1 MPSSSFSLLDGLAEE
16 LKVPSLEALAED
28 FEDEDDY
35 ISEAIEAVVDAELTP
50 TDVNAILDDENDDNE
65 AADVEKDDE
74 DLQAIT
80 DDVLDEDLATLEALL
95 AEL

>member
-35 ISEAIEAVVDAELTP
+35 VSDAIEAVVDAELTP

-65 AADVEKDDE
+65 AADVEEDDE

>member
-35 ISEAIEAVVDAELTP
+35 ISDAIEAVVDAELTP

-65 AADVEKDDE
+65 AADVEEDDE

>member
-35 ISEAIEAVVDAELTP
+35 ISDAIEAVVDAELTP

-65 AADVEKDDE
+65 AADVEEDDE

-80 DDVLDEDLATLEALL
+80 DDALDEDLATLEALL